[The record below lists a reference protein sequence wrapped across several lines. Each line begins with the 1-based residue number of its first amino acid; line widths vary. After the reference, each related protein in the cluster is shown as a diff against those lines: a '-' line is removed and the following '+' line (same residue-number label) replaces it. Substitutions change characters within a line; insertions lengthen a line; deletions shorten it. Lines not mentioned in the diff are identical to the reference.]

1 MIAQNPLPNF
11 SKGLLVARTIKI
23 YVEEGINALQS
34 FTLKENELLIVGRG
48 SQSDTK
54 LDDPVMSRKHF
65 SLASENG
72 KFLVEDLQSSTGTF
86 VNGYRISKQAE
97 LHGSDEL
104 IAGNTKF
111 SVSITG
117 GSDAETVLPPK
128 TRVWAELSGLSGANM
143 GDYVLNK
150 IIGSGQSGLVYEAYN
165 EKKDRH
171 AAVKVFSK
179 TYTQDAEQRERF
191 VRGMQAFSKIRH
203 PHFIRL
209 YKAGKSASHCYAAME
224 LIEGENLSSV
234 ISRIG
239 IQGMLDWK
247 EVWRCARHVG
257 SALMAAYDHEVIH
270 RNLVPCN
277 IIRRTEDKAYLLG
290 DFTLAKPI
298 DPSIPNVTQ
307 ADQVLGDIL
316 YLPPERIDDATTTD
330 TRSDIYGLGATC
342 YALLTGKPPA
352 FGNGL
357 SEVLSSIRNDVPE
370 LPSSFCMSVNSH
382 LESAVMQMIAKD
394 PAQRFQTPHQMVNEL
409 DRIGKL
415 NGLAAGL

>member
-1 MIAQNPLPNF
+1 MLAHNSLPVL

-23 YVEEGINALQS
+23 HVEEGVNSHQS
-34 FTLKENELLIVGRG
+34 FTLKNNELLVVGRG

-65 SLASENG
+65 SATSNDG
-72 KFLVEDLQSSTGTF
+72 KFLIEDLGSTTGTF
-86 VNGYRISKQAE
+86 VNGYRISKPTE

-111 SVSITG
+111 NVSIIG

-128 TRVWAELSGLSGANM
+128 TRIWAELSGLSGTNM
-143 GDYVLNK
+143 GDYVLEK
-150 IIGSGQSGLVYEAYN
+150 IIGSGQAGLVYEAYN
-165 EKKDRH
+165 EQKKRR
-171 AAVKVFSK
+171 AAVKVFSQA
-179 TYTQDAEQRERF
+179 YTEDGEQRERF
-191 VRGMQAFSKIRH
+191 TRGMQAFCKIRH

-209 YKAGKSASHCYAAME
+209 YKAGKSANLCYTAME
-224 LIEGENLSSV
+224 LIEGENLSS
-234 ISRIG
+234 IIGRLG

-257 SALMAAYDHEVIH
+257 SALVAAYDHEVIH

-277 IIRRTEDKAYLLG
+277 IIRRTDDKAYLVG

-298 DPSIPNVTQ
+298 GPTGHDVTQ
-307 ADQVLGDIL
+307 ANQVLGDVL
-316 YLPPERIDDATTTD
+316 YLPPERIDNAATTD

-352 FGNGL
+352 GGNGL
-357 SEVLSSIRNDVPE
+357 SEVMHSVRKVVPE
-370 LPSSFCMSVNSH
+370 PPSTFQMGVNDH
-382 LESAVMQMIAKD
+382 FQSAVMKMIAKD
-394 PAQRFQTPHQMVNEL
+394 PGQRFQTPHELLNEL
-409 DRIGKL
+409 DRLGKL
-415 NGLAAGL
+415 NGLSFE